1 MNQRTV
7 RIQHWLISYCFIVA
21 MLPFPI
27 SVLAQTFPEAAPL
40 VIAGSMDDRPR
51 TLFVTQDRYT
61 WITYDTDLGNLHR
74 IWIGGLE
81 APSLKSTSF
90 LAGNPTVQ
98 GIVLFENQKEQRWRI
113 IRKGEVLI
121 PEVSFLGYRWMGNQ
135 LILQY
140 SLQTSYGHSI
150 TVEERPRISQDR
162 EFPVFHRSFSV
173 SNVPSDVQVGLE
185 VAAEKIRRTSDVNI
199 EGIFHRYGEKQ
210 HSYYW
215 GTAVDIH
222 GRLMLDAD
230 TTTSF
235 SVTFSPGIISGTED
249 NSVSEASPVPM
260 LRTIRAVESDGLQPV
275 LRRRSDHEV
284 GIALKVYGIGEP
296 IERLAELA
304 PGQLPNVNQVINQID
319 LTQKDQFGGLDFYF
333 ITQLS
338 GYLNIAAPGEFLF
351 RVLADD
357 GIRLSVSDS
366 ILIEKDELQAA
377 QPSKDVAITLPA
389 GVHPIEIEHFQS
401 TGRKQLTVMWQPPW
415 KTEFE
420 ILQSPVLS
428 TRKEEQRFA
437 STSRKYVKRPF
448 ASDSLQIGR
457 IEVES
462 EHPSLLAERIHVPG
476 LEGYIGGLDVL
487 SSGRLVAATYAGDGK
502 VVILDGDIDTPTL
515 VNVKQIASG
524 LNMPLGLEVVDD
536 EIFVL
541 QQHELTQLIDNDGNE
556 LIDEY
561 RVVSNDWE
569 VSTDYTELASGLEY
583 SQGHFL
589 SVLGMPLDRDGAIL
603 IEDIHH
609 RGVLVRTG
617 FDGSQQVIGAG
628 MQLSGGLTL
637 EQDLIAISDQRNP
650 WFSDSRIVFL
660 PTSVE
665 RSLQGDEAGYVELSS
680 IWLPIEPSQNPSQPF
695 YLPIGPYEGD
705 WVVGDMINQEIYRL
719 AIDKVNQQVQGAV
732 FPFSADM
739 PANLNRIVAL
749 SDSVFLAGGASLEQ
763 PWGGLVEKSTSLYR
777 LKINN
782 EDAFEM
788 KAIRIVDGGF
798 EVEFTQ
804 PIDEDKVSGQDMLSL
819 YQWPNSETRRDRTR
833 KRGGREMLQVRS
845 AELLEGGKTL
855 RVAVDG
861 LKAGHLVYFNVSPD
875 LTGADGET
883 LWSNEAWYSINAL
896 PVTTSDAP

>member
-1 MNQRTV
+1 
-7 RIQHWLISYCFIVA
+7 
-21 MLPFPI
+21 MLLFPA
-27 SVLAQTFPEAAPL
+27 SAFAQIFPDAAPV
-40 VIAGSMDDRPR
+40 VISGSLDDRPR
-51 TLFVTQDRYT
+51 MLFVTQDRYT
-61 WITYDTDLGNLHR
+61 WITYDTDLGNLYR
-74 IWIGGLE
+74 IWIGGLD
-81 APSLKSTSF
+81 APSLRSTSF
-90 LAGNPTVQ
+90 LAEKPTVQ
-98 GIVLFENQKEQRWRI
+98 GVVLLENQKEQKWRI

-135 LILQY
+135 LILQF

-150 TVEERPRISQDR
+150 VVEERPQISQDR
-162 EFPVFHRSFSV
+162 EFPVLKRSFKV

-185 VAAEKIRRTSDVNI
+185 VSAEKIKQTSDFNT
-199 EGIFHRYGEKQ
+199 EGIFHRYSEKK

-215 GTAVDIH
+215 GAAVDVH
-222 GRLMLDAD
+222 GRLILDAD

-249 NSVSEASPVPM
+249 NTVAEASPVPM
-260 LRTIRAVESDGLQPV
+260 LRTIHAIESEGLQPI

-304 PGQLPNVNQVINQID
+304 PGQLPNVNQVVNQID
-319 LTQKDQFGGLDFYF
+319 LTQKEQFGGLDFYF
-333 ITQLS
+333 ITHLS

-357 GIRLSVSDS
+357 GVRLTVSDS

-420 ILQSPVLS
+420 ILGSPILS

-448 ASDSLQIGR
+448 TSDTLQVRRVDVKTG
-457 IEVES
+457 
-462 EHPSLLAERIHVPG
+462 HPSLQVEQILIPG
-476 LEGYIGGLDVL
+476 LEGYIGGLDIL
-487 SSGRLVAATYAGDGK
+487 SSGRLVAATFSGDGQ
-502 VVILDGDIDTPTL
+502 VMILDGDIDTPSS
-515 VNVKQIASG
+515 VNVKQIATG
-524 LNMPLGLEVVDD
+524 LNVPLGLEVVDD

-556 LIDEY
+556 MIDEY

-617 FDGSQQVIGAG
+617 FDGSQQIIGAG

-637 EQDLIAISDQRNP
+637 EREMIAISDQRNP

-660 PTSVE
+660 PTFVE
-665 RSLQGDEAGYVELSS
+665 QSLQRNEAGYVELSS
-680 IWLPIEPSQNPSQPF
+680 IWLPVEPIQSPSQPF
-695 YLPIGPYEGD
+695 YLPTGPYKGD
-705 WVVGDMINQEIYRL
+705 WIVGDMINQDVYRL
-719 AIDKVNQQVQGAV
+719 AIDNVNQHVQGAV
-732 FPFSADM
+732 FPFSANV
-739 PANLNRIVAL
+739 PISLNRMVAL

-763 PWGGLVEKSTSLYR
+763 PWGTLVENSTSLYR
-777 LKINN
+777 LKIDKK
-782 EDAFEM
+782 DAFEM
-788 KAIRIVDGGF
+788 KVIRIVEGGF
-798 EVEFTQ
+798 EIEFTK
-804 PIDEDKVSGQDMLSL
+804 PLNEDNVSAKDLLSL

-833 KRGGREMLQVRS
+833 KRGGREELQVRS
-845 AELLEGGKTL
+845 AELLGDGKTI
-855 RVAVDG
+855 RIVVDG
-861 LKAGHLVYFNVSPD
+861 LKTGHLVYFNISSN
-875 LTGADGET
+875 LTSADDEM

-896 PVTTSDAP
+896 PVSTSDAP